1 MQKISKAEAR
11 IEWKESAKKII
22 AKINAFNPNPG
33 AWFELNNSRIKVLKA
48 KEVNSKGK
56 PGEVIDNDFTIACSN
71 NAIRVIE
78 LKKEGKAKMSA
89 NEFLRGNP
97 LKEHNY

>member
-1 MQKISKAEAR
+1 MKI
-11 IEWKESAKKII
+11 KKII
-22 AKINAFNPNPG
+22 ARINALSKSRP
-33 AWFELNNSRIKVLKA
+33 WFELNNSRIKVLKA

-56 PGEVIDNDFTIACSN
+56 AVEVIDNDFTIACSN

-97 LKEHNY
+97 LNKNIIIN

>member
-1 MQKISKAEAR
+1 MP
-11 IEWKESAKKII
+11 KII

-48 KEVNSKGK
+48 KEVNPKQTC
-56 PGEVIDNDFTIACSN
+56 EVIDNDFTIACSN

-97 LKEHNY
+97 LKKNIIIK